1 MIGVLDYGV
10 GNVRAFK
17 NVYTEL
23 GIPFKSI
30 CQEKDFNDTTHII
43 LPGVGSFDYAMTSL
57 NKSGLKEKLNYLVLN
72 EKMPV
77 LGVCVGMQMMGHSSQ
92 EGKQK
97 GLSWL
102 NAESKIIAFD
112 EANNIDSLPLPH
124 MGWNSIEIHKKNQ
137 LLEGIQSTDYFYFL
151 HSYYLSCNDRS
162 IICAETR
169 YGSTVTSLVQKDN
182 IYGVQQHPEK
192 SHDAGI
198 KVLQNFWRV

>member
-10 GNVRAFK
+10 GNVRAFR

-30 CQEKDFNDTTHII
+30 CQEKDFNETTHII

-102 NAESKIIAFD
+102 NAVSKKIASD
-112 EANNIDSLPLPH
+112 GTNEIDNLPLPH

-137 LLEGIQSTDYFYFL
+137 LLDGIQSTDYFYFL
-151 HSYYLSCNDRS
+151 HSYYLSCSDRS

-198 KVLQNFWRV
+198 KVLQNFWWV